1 MSKIP
6 IKIAHYIADFESGLE
21 TVKKNLTAAPKKK
34 NRPEHNADLEISRC
48 FRCPFLRQ
56 K

>member
-21 TVKKNLTAAPKKK
+21 TVKNASKKKSKKK
-34 NRPEHNADLEISRC
+34 NRTQHYADLEFSRC
-48 FRCPFLRQ
+48 FRCPFWRQ